1 MIDFDGY
8 TLRDPESIPTPAML
22 VYREVVERNI
32 AALCELVGGG
42 QQLLVHVKTHKSLEV
57 AKSQLR
63 AGVAGFKV
71 ATLTELE
78 MVLEAGAALAVLAYP
93 MAQPLKVERFTEL
106 CAAYPDAAV
115 HALVSQPL
123 HVERLAES
131 GASRRQPLR
140 TLLDLDVGMARTGT
154 PPDLAAEELYRS
166 VHENEHLVAA
176 GLHAYDG
183 HEHEPERVRRE
194 ALAEIHVG
202 RIKHFR
208 DRLRARRW
216 PVELI
221 VVGGSFSFPYYA
233 REEGIHGS
241 PGTAVYWDNSYARLM
256 PDMPF
261 RWAAFVLTQVVDM
274 FPLRGRFTTDL
285 GSKAIGADKPLEQ
298 RAALPTLPQARLV
311 QQSEEHG
318 VFETPGALPA
328 VGSYLLAVPGHVCTT
343 TVRYPHSLW
352 IDQDGNVT
360 GVNEHTARDRA

>member
-32 AALCELVGGG
+32 AAACELVGGG
-42 QQLLVHVKTHKSLEV
+42 HNLLVHVKTHKSLEV
-57 AKSQLR
+57 TRSQLR
-63 AGVAGFKV
+63 AGVAGFKT
-71 ATLTELE
+71 ATLKELE

-93 MAQPLKVERFTEL
+93 LAQRVKIERFAEL
-106 CAAYPDAAV
+106 CTAFPDAAV
-115 HALVSQPL
+115 HALVSKPL
-123 HVERLAES
+123 HVERLAEV

-140 TLLDLDVGMARTGT
+140 ALLDLDVGMARTGT
-154 PPDLAAEELYRS
+154 TPDLAAEELYRS
-166 VHENEHLVAA
+166 VHENEYLMAA

-194 ALAEIHVG
+194 TLAEDHIGHL
-202 RIKHFR
+202 KHFR

-221 VVGGSFSFPYYA
+221 VGGGTFSFSYYA
-233 REEGIHGS
+233 REEGMYGS
-241 PGTAVYWDNSYARLM
+241 PGTAVYWDNNYARLM

-261 RWAAFVLTQVVDM
+261 RWASFVLTQVIDA

-298 RAALPTLPQARLV
+298 RVALPTQPQARLV

-318 VFETPGALPA
+318 VFEAPGELPA